1 LLMELNVVLSHVCL
15 WLPFDVMTKHYFTF
29 VDCVTGTERVY
40 SPKPHGYGNKTQ
52 MR

>member
-40 SPKPHGYGNKTQ
+40 SSKPHGYGNKT
-52 MR
+52 MN